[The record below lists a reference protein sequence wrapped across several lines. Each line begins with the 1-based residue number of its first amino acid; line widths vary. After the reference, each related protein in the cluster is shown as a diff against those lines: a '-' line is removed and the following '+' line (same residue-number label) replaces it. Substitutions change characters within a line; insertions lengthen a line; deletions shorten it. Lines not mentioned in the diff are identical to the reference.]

1 MENVRN
7 IEQIKWKKE
16 YNIGFLSIDKEHQ
29 FLFNIARK
37 ALGVSLK
44 KENIKP
50 EELKTII
57 KELTLYVKSHFSN
70 EESYMRK
77 IGYPELDNHKILH
90 KMLINLLNNLIKNI
104 NNLEFEEIKEEL
116 FKFIEEYFVNHI
128 ILEDKK
134 IQIWSISLDELRKN
148 FGWKDVYSVNNV
160 QIDKEHQELFNI
172 AKEAFCIVD
181 SSKRNEKIKIILN
194 RLITYMK
201 THFEYEEEFMKEN
214 DYIRY
219 EEHKKIHKNI
229 IEKLNDFIKKLP
241 HMNIELFE
249 KELARII
256 DITLVQHIIQE
267 DRKIVAWLNTKP

>member
-1 MENVRN
+1 MNHIRN
-7 IEQIKWKKE
+7 LEQIKWKSE
-16 YNIGFLSIDKEHQ
+16 YNIGALSIDKEHQ

-44 KENIKP
+44 KENINP
-50 EELKTII
+50 QELKTII
-57 KELTLYVKSHFSN
+57 KELTLYVKSHFTN
-70 EESYMRK
+70 EEAYMKK
-77 IGYPELDNHKILH
+77 IEYPDLDNHKILH

-116 FKFIEEYFVNHI
+116 FKFIEEYFINHI

-148 FGWKDVYSVNNV
+148 FGWKEIYSVNND

-181 SSKRNEKIKIILN
+181 SSQRNEKIKIILN
-194 RLITYMK
+194 KLFKYMK
-201 THFEYEEEFMKEN
+201 THFEREEKFMKEN
-214 DYIRY
+214 GYKKY
-219 EEHKKIHKNI
+219 EEHKSIHKNI
-229 IEKLNDFIKKLP
+229 IDKLNDFIKRLP

-249 KELARII
+249 KELARLI
-256 DITLVQHIIQE
+256 DIILVQHIIQE